1 MTWTDRMKKTIETFK
16 RMALPL
22 FGFFILLALVE
33 FIITV
38 ISLSATFLP
47 FFDMNGWNPSFS
59 PAPYMNPNIPVP
71 PGYEYGP
78 SLDYAFGWEELAPF
92 MSMLPGLLGGIAI
105 LMILSILIGSVF
117 FTGIF
122 HLTKKAYTEK
132 AQFRD
137 IKLKGLPRVLGWYAI
152 VTLISSVAIGV
163 GIFLAMRFESPY
175 SLAMFGLI
183 YILVLMAVGLFVAP
197 WITAAPYYMLNHNS
211 FAFGQAFKESW
222 HFYRRHMGPLWG
234 AFFTLLGI
242 QLLVNAIYRGSP
254 DIGFILTLLTTPFL
268 TVLPIVWVLT
278 LEEEDQPPLIATIY
292 SPSPGQASHDP
303 GMGAPAEPSS
313 PSPTDSPHTP
323 WNTSSESVAKDSY
336 GSASTTPLYT
346 PPENPYSA
354 PESPY
359 HSPSVPSYEGTSSEG
374 PDRESVNFCP
384 TCGKKVREGASYCS
398 QCGTKL

>member
-47 FFDMNGWNPSFS
+47 FFDMNGFNPSFS

-71 PGYEYGP
+71 PGYEYDP
-78 SLDYAFGWEELAPF
+78 SLGYSFGWEELAPF

-105 LMILSILIGSVF
+105 LMVLSILIGSVF

-152 VTLISSVAIGV
+152 VTLISSIVIGV
-163 GIFLAMRFESPY
+163 GILLAMRFESPY

-197 WITAAPYYMLNHNS
+197 WVSSAPYYMLNHDS

-234 AFFTLLGI
+234 AFFTLLAI
-242 QLLVNAIYRGSP
+242 QLLVNAIYRSSP
-254 DIGFILTLLTTPFL
+254 DIGLILSLLTTPFL

-278 LEEEDQPPLIATIY
+278 LEEEPPLPIGNIY
-292 SPSPGQASHDP
+292 APSSEQERHDTK
-303 GMGAPAEPSS
+303 ADTPAEPSS
-313 PSPTDSPHTP
+313 PADSSHVPRKAA
-323 WNTSSESVAKDSY
+323 SESVSRDPY
-336 GSASTTPLYT
+336 GSSSATPLYT
-346 PPENPYSA
+346 LPESPYST
-354 PESPY
+354 PEPPY
-359 HSPSVPSYEGTSSEG
+359 HSPSAPSYGGTSSGEQETE
-374 PDRESVNFCP
+374 PVNFCP

>member
-1 MTWTDRMKKTIETFK
+1 MTWTERIKKTIETFK

-38 ISLSATFLP
+38 ISLSSILLP
-47 FFDMNGWNPSFS
+47 FLNMNGLNPSFS
-59 PAPYMNPNIPVP
+59 SVPYMNPNIPVP
-71 PGYEYGP
+71 PGYGYGP

-105 LMILSILIGSVF
+105 LMVLSILIGSVF

-137 IKLKGLPRVLGWYAI
+137 IKLKGMPRVLGWYAI

-197 WITAAPYYMLNHNS
+197 WVTVAPYYMLNHDN

-278 LEEEDQPPLIATIY
+278 LEEEPPLPIGNIY
-292 SPSPGQASHDP
+292 TPSPEQERHDAEAD
-303 GMGAPAEPSS
+303 APAEPSS
-313 PSPTDSPHTP
+313 PVDSSHAP
-323 WNTSSESVAKDSY
+323 WKAASESVAREPY
-336 GSASTTPLYT
+336 GSSSTTPLYT
-346 PPENPYSA
+346 PPENPYA
-354 PESPY
+354 TPESPY
-359 HSPSVPSYEGTSSEG
+359 HSSSALSYGGTSSN
-374 PDRESVNFCP
+374 ESEKESINFCP